1 MVSSARR
8 TFLHV
13 CRSTGQ
19 VQSPLHQGAA
29 LNRNP
34 GLGSQADEWAG
45 DGAAG
50 EHGGWPPLPV
60 WSPENA
66 EE

>member
-1 MVSSARR
+1 M
-8 TFLHV
+8 